1 MSTQFLVDE
10 KGEKVAAVIPIE
22 EYHELM
28 EDLEDIAA
36 CSERRDEET
45 VPWEEVKRKL
55 IEDGLL
61 SA

>member
-28 EDLEDIAA
+28 EDLEDLAEIAK
-36 CSERRDEET
+36 RRNEET
-45 VPWEEVKRKL
+45 ISYDEMKKEMVAN
-55 IEDGLL
+55 GLL
-61 SA
+61 SD

>member
-28 EDLEDIAA
+28 EDLEDLAEI
-36 CSERRDEET
+36 SKRRNEET
-45 VPWEEVKRKL
+45 IPYQDLKKEM
-55 IEDGLL
+55 IENGLL
-61 SA
+61 SD

>member
-1 MSTQFLVDE
+1 MSTQFLVNE
-10 KGEKVAAVIPIE
+10 NGEKIAAVIPIE

-36 CSERRDEET
+36 IAERRNEET
-45 VPWEEVKRKL
+45 IPWEEVKKEL
-55 IEDGLL
+55 IANGLL